1 MLQFIHKNN
10 PAMRHTVTQLLIH
23 PDTDMETLTHN
34 TVTTERDRETIFV
47 QLAFKMM
54 TWQKYSRKK

>member
-1 MLQFIHKNN
+1 
-10 PAMRHTVTQLLIH
+10 MRHTVTQLLIH